1 MSGNKANESKLV
13 GDELFVVESESFS
26 DSTVVPGRTLYRHH
40 KDAQIS
46 DTLRKKSGKFWTN
59 PAFGKP
65 KFTTTD
71 YAPVKSIRTLSE
83 TVDPQTA
90 AAEQHMELT
99 FVDPI
104 QADLNYEE
112 LMEFFSSDTE
122 YSDHAT
128 VFGVYE
134 DGNNK
139 VEQASGTVNLYAEV
153 KSDYNFL
160 EKKYEEFLETTD
172 GSIRELDLPNFYN
185 FLIRTD
191 GVSITERATILS
203 LGSRIRLGD
212 PSNVLASK
220 MKPVGDYYN
229 QWAEN
234 FEDYKKDEPE
244 MFIKNFKM
252 KNVTFTAA
260 ETDNLQ
266 ELYKYKEVF
275 PMLNTVVFNTQPDS
289 RLGTTLE
296 ETNFSSQLRSQ
307 LKASNATALSLSE
320 VRTNYSERF
329 ETNQD
334 GSQSVVTSPITTSEV
349 SVNTRTSYDV
359 DDFMSIYESSNDESL
374 SFNDNILP
382 GSDYR
387 AFYNLMSMIVKG
399 RVEKVK
405 KQVFRNYEEI
415 LSGTTAYN
423 EVVFYKIGKY
433 DVENT
438 LLQTFN
444 FTNTSKTELISFV
457 DTQVKYD
464 KRYSYRITSQ
474 NLVIGTK
481 YSFKDPE
488 FVWRNYK
495 VIGLKFK
502 VTSQPTAKIIEVPV
516 FEKSVIIH
524 DNPPIAPELYPV
536 YFRGINN
543 KIKLM
548 FNSAVGRYK
557 AEPVLF
563 QASEAD
569 KIEKYKIAQD
579 VPNSAEEIIYETDDS
594 VTSFSL
600 YRLLTKPE
608 SYQDFEETGRLI
620 VIETDKA
627 SSASYLDTVS
637 ANTKYYYCL
646 RATDYHGN
654 LSYPSVIYEV
664 ELVDDAGSVYPTSRV
679 VDFHIPKTKQP
690 SLGVK
695 RFIHIK
701 PSFRNLLS
709 NEVQMGIEEGS
720 GPEVG
725 QAVALGEG
733 GDVTWGKKFKIRLT
747 SKMTGKKVDFNFT
760 FNTKPDPTISEET

>member
-26 DSTVVPGRTLYRHH
+26 ESNSGDSRYFFHMG
-40 KDAQIS
+40 AQIP

-59 PAFGKP
+59 SALGKP
-65 KFTTTD
+65 RFATNG
-71 YAPVKSIRTLSE
+71 PVKNIKTLSE

-90 AAEQHMELT
+90 TIEQQMELT
-99 FVDPI
+99 FTDQI
-104 QADLNYEE
+104 QADNNYEE
-112 LMEFFSSDTE
+112 LMDFFTSDTE

-172 GSIRELDLPNFYN
+172 SSIRELDLPNFYN
-185 FLIRTD
+185 FLIRTE
-191 GVSITERATILS
+191 GVSITERSTILS
-203 LGSRIRLGD
+203 LGGRVRLGD

-229 QWAEN
+229 QWADN
-234 FEDYKKDEPE
+234 FEDYKEDTAD
-244 MFIKNFKM
+244 FIKNFKM
-252 KNVTFTAA
+252 KNITFTAS
-260 ETDNLQ
+260 ETDSLQ
-266 ELYKYKEVF
+266 DLYKYKEVF
-275 PMLNTVVFNTQPDS
+275 PMLNTIVFNTQPDS

-296 ETNFSSQLRSQ
+296 ETNFSSQLRNQ
-307 LKASNATALSLSE
+307 LKASNASALSVSE

-334 GSQSVVTSPITTSEV
+334 GSQSVVTSPIASSQV
-349 SVNTRTSYDV
+349 SINARTSYDV
-359 DDFMSIYESSNDESL
+359 DDFMSTYESSDDEAL
-374 SFNDNILP
+374 SFNDNTLP

-387 AFYNLMSMIVKG
+387 AFYNLMSIIVKG
-399 RVEKVK
+399 KVQRIK

-423 EVVFYKIGKY
+423 EIVFYKVEKY
-433 DVENT
+433 DIENN

-464 KRYSYRITSQ
+464 KRYSYKIISQ

-481 YSFKDPE
+481 YRFKDPE
-488 FVWRNYK
+488 FVWRNYQ
-495 VIGLKFK
+495 VVGLKFK

-524 DNPPIAPELYPV
+524 DNPPIAPEFYPV

-543 KIKLM
+543 KVKLM

-579 VPNSAEEIIYETDDS
+579 LPLAAKEIMYETDDS

-600 YRLLTKPE
+600 YRLSTKPE
-608 SYQDFEETGRLI
+608 SYQDFEETGELI

-627 SSASYLDTVS
+627 SSASYLDSVS
-637 ANTKYYYCL
+637 PNRKYYYTL

-664 ELVDDAGSVYPTSRV
+664 ELVDDSGSIYPVSRV
-679 VDFHIPKTKQP
+679 VEFDKPKTKQ
-690 SLGVK
+690 SSVGVK

-709 NEVQMGIEEGS
+709 NEVQMGIEEGN

-725 QAVALGEG
+725 QPVALGEG
-733 GDVTWGKKFKIRLT
+733 GDVTWGKKFKLRLT
-747 SKMTGKKVDFNFT
+747 SKTTGRKIDFNFT

>member
-26 DSTVVPGRTLYRHH
+26 ESNSGDSRYFFHTGV
-40 KDAQIS
+40 QIP

-59 PAFGKP
+59 SALGKP
-65 KFTTTD
+65 RFATNG
-71 YAPVKSIRTLSE
+71 PVKNIKTLSE

-90 AAEQHMELT
+90 TIEQQMELT
-99 FVDPI
+99 FTDQI
-104 QADLNYEE
+104 QANNNYEE
-112 LMEFFSSDTE
+112 LMDFFVSDTE

-172 GSIRELDLPNFYN
+172 SSIRELDLPNFYN

-191 GVSITERATILS
+191 GISNTERSTILS
-203 LGSRIRLGD
+203 LGGRIRLGD

-229 QWAEN
+229 QWADN
-234 FEDYKKDEPE
+234 FEDYKKDTAD
-244 MFIKNFKM
+244 FIKNFKM
-252 KNVTFTAA
+252 KNITFTAT
-260 ETDNLQ
+260 ETDSLQ
-266 ELYKYKEVF
+266 DFYKYKEVF
-275 PMLNTVVFNTQPDS
+275 PMLNTIVFNTQPDS

-296 ETNFSSQLRSQ
+296 ETNFSSQLRNQ
-307 LKASNATALSLSE
+307 LKANNASALSVSE

-334 GSQSVVTSPITTSEV
+334 GSQSVVTSPIASSQV
-349 SVNTRTSYDV
+349 SVNTRASYDV
-359 DDFMSIYESSNDESL
+359 DDFMSTYESSNDESL
-374 SFNDNILP
+374 SFNDNALP

-387 AFYNLMSMIVKG
+387 AFYNLMSIIVKG
-399 RVEKVK
+399 KVQRIK

-415 LSGTTAYN
+415 LSGVTAYN
-423 EVVFYKIGKY
+423 EVVFYKVDKY
-433 DVENT
+433 DIENN

-444 FTNTSKTELISFV
+444 FTNTSKTDLINFV
-457 DTQVKYD
+457 DTQVKYN

-488 FVWRNYK
+488 FVWKNYQ
-495 VIGLKFK
+495 VVGLRFK

-524 DNPPIAPELYPV
+524 DNPPIAPEFYPV
-536 YFRGINN
+536 YFRGVND
-543 KIKLM
+543 KVKLM

-557 AEPVLF
+557 AEPILF

-579 VPNSAEEIIYETDDS
+579 IPSSAREIMYETDDS

-600 YRLLTKPE
+600 YRLSTKPE
-608 SYQDFEETGRLI
+608 SYQDFEETGELI
-620 VIETDKA
+620 VIGTDKA
-627 SSASYLDTVS
+627 SSASYLDSVS
-637 ANTKYYYCL
+637 PNRKYYYCL

-664 ELVDDAGSVYPTSRV
+664 ELVDDSGSIYPISRV
-679 VDFHIPKTKQP
+679 VEFDKPKTKQS

-695 RFIHIK
+695 RFVHIK

-709 NEVQMGIEEGS
+709 NEVQMGIES
-720 GPEVG
+720 SDGPEVG
-725 QAVALGEG
+725 QPVALGEG
-733 GDVTWGKKFKIRLT
+733 GDVTWGKKFKLRLT
-747 SKMTGKKVDFNFT
+747 SKSTGRKIDFNFT
-760 FNTKPDPTISEET
+760 FNSKPDPTISEET

>member
-26 DSTVVPGRTLYRHH
+26 ESNVVPGRTLYRYHRG
-40 KDAQIS
+40 AQIS

-59 PAFGKP
+59 PASGKP
-65 KFTTTD
+65 RFTTTD
-71 YAPVKSIRTLSE
+71 YEPVSSIRTLSE

-90 AAEQHMELT
+90 VTEQYMELT

-104 QADLNYEE
+104 QADSNYEE
-112 LMEFFSSDTE
+112 LMEFFSEDTDHF
-122 YSDHAT
+122 DHAT
-128 VFGVYE
+128 NFGVYE
-134 DGNNK
+134 NGINK

-160 EKKYEEFLETTD
+160 EKKYERFLTSSD
-172 GSIRELDLPNFYN
+172 SIIRELDLPNFYN
-185 FLIRTD
+185 FLIRTE
-191 GVSITERATILS
+191 GVSITERSSILS
-203 LGSRIRLGD
+203 LGSRIRLGN
-212 PSNVLASK
+212 PSNVLAEK
-220 MKPVGDYYN
+220 MKPVSNYYN

-234 FEDYKKDEPE
+234 FEDYRRDTSDF
-244 MFIKNFKM
+244 MKNIKM
-252 KNVTFTAA
+252 KNITFTSS

-266 ELYKYKEVF
+266 DLYKYKETF
-275 PMLNTVVFNTQPDS
+275 PMFNTIEFNTQSDA

-307 LKASNATALSLSE
+307 LNPFNRSSMSLAE

-334 GSQSVVTSPITTSEV
+334 GSQSPVLSSVSSELAM
-349 SVNTRTSYDV
+349 NTRVSYDV
-359 DDFMSIYESSNDESL
+359 DEFMASYESSNSDEL
-374 SFNDNILP
+374 SFNEDILP

-387 AFYNLMSMIVKG
+387 AFYNLMSIIVKG
-399 RVEKVK
+399 RVERIK
-405 KQVFRNYEEI
+405 KQTFRNYKEI

-423 EVVFYKIGKY
+423 EVVFYKIDKY
-433 DVENT
+433 DAENN

-444 FTNTSKTELISFV
+444 FTNTSKTDLVRFV

-495 VIGLKFK
+495 VVGLKFK
-502 VTSQPTAKIIEVPV
+502 VTSQPTTKVIEVPV
-516 FEKSVIIH
+516 FEKSAIIH
-524 DNPPIAPELYPV
+524 DNPPVAPSLEPV

-543 KIKLM
+543 KVKLL
-548 FNSAVGRYK
+548 FNSSPGRYK
-557 AEPVLF
+557 IEPVMF

-569 KIEKYKIAQD
+569 KIKKYKIAQD
-579 VPNSAEEIIYETDDS
+579 LPESAREITYETDDS
-594 VTSFSL
+594 VSSFSL
-600 YRLLTKPE
+600 YRLIVKPE
-608 SYQDFEETGRLI
+608 SYQDFEKNGQLV

-627 SSASYLDTVS
+627 SSASYLDTIS

-654 LSYPSVIYEV
+654 LSYPSTIYEV
-664 ELVDDAGSVYPTSRV
+664 ELIDDAGSVYPASRV
-679 VDFHIPKTKQP
+679 VEFHKPKTKQS

-709 NEVQMGIEEGS
+709 NEVQMGIEDTP

-725 QAVALGEG
+725 QPVALGEG
-733 GDVTWGKKFKIRLT
+733 GDVTWGKKFKVRLT
-747 SKMTGKKVDFNFT
+747 SKSTGKKIDFNFT
-760 FNTKPDPTISEET
+760 FNTKPDPTISE